1 MLEFLTLKPKA
12 FALDI
17 SDLSL
22 KLVKLEKNKKGFT
35 LVSFLRKEITPG
47 IIEKGEIKN
56 QDALIDIIKSSISE
70 VKGKPLDTKYVV
82 ASLPEEKTFLQVIQL
97 PLLKE
102 EEVKEA
108 AKFEAEN
115 YIPFPIN
122 QVYLDSRI
130 VKPVSGRLG
139 HLDVL
144 IAAIPKT
151 TVDPY
156 VFCLKKAG
164 LVPLALEIE
173 SQATARALVKDQVS
187 DFPLLLLDIGATRTS
202 FIVFSGHSI
211 RFTSSIPIASEEFTR
226 AITKN
231 LKLNLKEAEAFK
243 LKYGLLGPKKV
254 ELKGKEED
262 VFEKKIKREER
273 FFKAFVP
280 VLTNF
285 TEEIKKRIDYYQS
298 HISREHLPPGGKGIE
313 KILLCGGGAN
323 LKALDQFFSSELKT
337 PTTLANPWINILL
350 EGKKEVPQLPF
361 KESLS
366 FATALGLALK
376 GTREV

>member
-1 MLEFLTLKPKA
+1 MNFLTLKPKA

-22 KLVKLEKNKKGFT
+22 KLVKLEKNKRGFT

-56 QDALIDIIKSSISE
+56 QDALIDIIKSSISG

-130 VKPVSGRLG
+130 VKPVSGHLD

-187 DFPLLLLDIGATRTS
+187 TFPLLLLDIGATRTS
-202 FIVFSGHSI
+202 FIVFSGRSI

-226 AITKN
+226 AIAKN
-231 LKLNLKEAEAFK
+231 LRLNLKEAEALK

-273 FFKAFVP
+273 FFKAFIA
-280 VLTNF
+280 VLTDF
-285 TEEIKKRIDYYQS
+285 TEE
-298 HISREHLPPGGKGIE
+298 ISREHLPSSGKGIE
-313 KILLCGGGAN
+313 KIVLCGGGAN

-337 PTTLANPWINILL
+337 PTILANPWINILP